1 MYLCIYV
8 CEMYVCMYGK
18 KHGGSCTCTFFFFL
32 LRSVF
37 LFGGMRDGGFD
48 GEGGR
53 EVGTLKSRGIHTY
66 MAKIVCSVVSVR
78 GWIRVGKIGMT

>member
-1 MYLCIYV
+1 
-8 CEMYVCMYGK
+8 MYVGE

-37 LFGGMRDGGFD
+37 FLGLGDGGFD

-66 MAKIVCSVVSVR
+66 IHGKDCMQCS
-78 GWIRVGKIGMT
+78 